1 MDLTQA
7 DETQIGDVFFELFVK
22 EPDSNISISDRFR
35 VKLYSVTCMTD
46 ESSYSYISGAETLRI
61 DFKLEQSPDMAVE
74 RQITASVL
82 DSERN
87 AYTGGTS
94 FANFP

>member
-46 ESSYSYISGAETLRI
+46 ESS
-61 DFKLEQSPDMAVE
+61 
-74 RQITASVL
+74 
-82 DSERN
+82 
-87 AYTGGTS
+87 
-94 FANFP
+94 